1 MNWTVPFLN
10 SLTACLGSV
19 CAERIPDSQGGA
31 SSALHSKLL
40 YTRNCC
46 PGTFDSG
53 SIKTSAHS
61 EIWWPRPSTSVMNIG
76 KLFWIIPDT
85 GDSGPKKTWDAMI
98 QSAILAS
105 FSINAMVLC
114 KNYAHVALNAELLFF
129 SRGNWIWCWHVTW
142 MRPSRSDIKT
152 LTFECI
158 GFDLSIGFKSL
169 ESWVP
174 DL

>member
-114 KNYAHVALNAELLFF
+114 KQYAHITYRIKCWTFVFLKRQLNLMLACYVDATEQKWHKNSDLWVYRFW
-129 SRGNWIWCWHVTW
+129 SINW
-142 MRPSRSDIKT
+142 
-152 LTFECI
+152 F
-158 GFDLSIGFKSL
+158 
-169 ESWVP
+169 
-174 DL
+174 